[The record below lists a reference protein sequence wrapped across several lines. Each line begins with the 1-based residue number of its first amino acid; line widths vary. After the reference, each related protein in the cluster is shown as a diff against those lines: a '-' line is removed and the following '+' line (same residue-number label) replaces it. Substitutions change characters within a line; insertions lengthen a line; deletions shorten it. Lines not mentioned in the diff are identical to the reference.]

1 MERLVTKLRLISRVV
16 VKTGSGAGSDRVYS
30 LTQPLVKII
39 PTGAGK
45 MSESTSFIS
54 LFFFNSLL
62 ELPTPDPRGL
72 RRDILMFAACS
83 PAYSNDEVGGFPI
96 PFEH

>member
-1 MERLVTKLRLISRVV
+1 
-16 VKTGSGAGSDRVYS
+16 
-30 LTQPLVKII
+30 
-39 PTGAGK
+39 
-45 MSESTSFIS
+45 MSEPTSFIS

-62 ELPTPDPRGL
+62 ELHTADPRGL